1 MNFHTKHPLV
11 KALIAVLI
19 VGAFAFAVGHALD
32 HGMHEIHC
40 AICHWVYGGF
50 CLISAAVALGALYAH
65 CFVYW
70 SNPTF
75 FPHQFFLAPK
85 GRSPPAVS

>member
-11 KALIAVLI
+11 KALIAVLL
-19 VGAFAFAVGHALD
+19 VGTFAFAVGHVLD
-32 HGMHEIHC
+32 HCMHEGHC
-40 AICHWVYGGF
+40 AICHWVYSGTY
-50 CLISAAVALGALYAH
+50 LVSAAVALGALYVL
-65 CFVYW
+65 CFLFW

-75 FPHQFFLAPK
+75 FSHQFFLAPK